1 MTKKDFVTAWLLAA
15 RVGSASWTEEM
26 LHTYIIRAE
35 ALWDLLEKR
44 YEEDE

>member
-15 RVGSASWTEEM
+15 RVGSGGWTEEM
-26 LHTYIIRAE
+26 LHGFIERAE
-35 ALWDLLEKR
+35 DLWELLEKR